1 MFAKEGDID
10 IFLENSKISYLSKG
24 SFGIALVAESTTS
37 PYISEREGI
46 ERSINKIIIKVC
58 AIDNPFKITT
68 NINGR
73 NSSFTTVSEKNFERE
88 IEIQTEVFF
97 RTCEYLDPICPSI
110 LHTEV
115 KGSVYDFT
123 LKRRLNTRLSDLLPK
138 SDLTTQLY
146 LSNIIQLLETG
157 RLSMYGII
165 CMEYAE
171 GFETL
176 NKIKQIRPDKI
187 EKLRDVARYKL
198 IEMTLK
204 TQYTHSD
211 FHETNILCNPDTND
225 VLLID
230 FGLANKLTVK
240 QWEVLRDEYKGKN
253 GKTYFD
259 ALESIFYIDRRDLF
273 VLRHDLDSYGWLIG
287 ADIEDNEEGYNEN
300 ANENNENYKDR
311 QIIIKDHIIDKINE
325 GIAIVVHE
333 NNQKIEHLKQVKK
346 LPLTKKERLKFYQFM
361 NEVTLKPSIYAAR
374 PLSYRVS
381 TLYDKRIHTRTRSL
395 NRYTIKK
402 KIVNSLERRSIEPK
416 IIMPNMSPNYRSSA
430 IPRRSRR

>member
-10 IFLENSKISYLSKG
+10 IFLENSKISYLRKG

-37 PYISEREGI
+37 PYISERQGI
-46 ERSINKIIIKVC
+46 ERPINKIIIKVC

-97 RTCEYLDPICPSI
+97 RTCEYLEPICPSI

-115 KGSVYDFT
+115 KASIYDFT
-123 LKRRLNTRLSDLLPK
+123 LKRRLNTRLSDILPK

-157 RLSMYGII
+157 QLSMYGII

-176 NKIKQIRPDKI
+176 NKIKQIRPDKV

-198 IEMTLK
+198 ILMTLK

-211 FHETNILCNPDTND
+211 FHESNILCNPYTED

-240 QWEVLRDEYKGKN
+240 QWEILRDEYKGKN

-287 ADIEDNEEGYNEN
+287 ADVEDNEEGYNEN
-300 ANENNENYKDR
+300 ANETNENYKDR

-333 NNQKIEHLKQVKK
+333 NNQKIEHLKRVKK
-346 LPLTKKERLKFYQFM
+346 MPLTKKERLKFYQFM

-402 KIVNSLERRSIEPK
+402 RINSHEQISLEPK